1 MIRGV
6 LFDLGGTL
14 ISYSK
19 VDTVIETILL
29 ETRKSKLTKLSIQ
42 ELKILYKKASIEIT
56 NDYVDRRFYLH
67 KDLFL
72 DIFKRFL
79 SFAGIEADNEFLKW
93 FSKRH
98 EFLLI
103 QSFELIKNTRKTLTD
118 FNKKKLT
125 IGIVSNIDNHMLRQ
139 ILKEKE
145 IEHLVDF
152 SLSSESARSCKPD
165 RQIFE
170 IAKRKTGLNKSELL
184 FVGDSIEH
192 DIFGSKRYGIQNVF
206 FSEKNIVA
214 PLQTGK
220 YYEKPNFTIK
230 DLSDLSGL
238 IDELNR

>member
-1 MIRGV
+1 MTK
-6 LFDLGGTL
+6 FDH
-14 ISYSK
+14 
-19 VDTVIETILL
+19 VIC
-29 ETRKSKLTKLSIQ
+29 
-42 ELKILYKKASIEIT
+42 
-56 NDYVDRRFYLH
+56 
-67 KDLFL
+67 
-72 DIFKRFL
+72 
-79 SFAGIEADNEFLKW
+79 
-93 FSKRH
+93 
-98 EFLLI
+98 
-103 QSFELIKNTRKTLTD
+103 
-118 FNKKKLT
+118 
-125 IGIVSNIDNHMLRQ
+125 VSNAVKQYILSSYD
-139 ILKEKE
+139 LKEKE

-152 SLSSESARSCKPD
+152 SLSSEAARSCKPD

-170 IAKRKTGLNKSELL
+170 IAKRKMGLNKSELL